1 MTQVLIPISQE
12 ERLSALQLIRSEGL
26 GIKIFFSLLE
36 VFGSAINALE
46 KLPAFIAK
54 KGLVSRIKIC
64 PREKILE
71 ELERTED
78 YGAKII
84 YFKDDQYPSLLK
96 HISDFPP
103 VLTVLGNNKELLLK
117 DKIAI
122 VGSRNASANSTRFAY
137 KTSKELGESGYV
149 VVSGLAR
156 GVGLSAHMGSMKTG
170 TIAVIAGG
178 IDNIYPLGNKNL
190 YEEIRENGLIISE
203 NIFGA
208 IPKLQNFP
216 QRNRIISG
224 LSLASLVVEASL
236 KSGSLITAN
245 FALEQNREVFAVPG
259 FPLDTRYSGTNL
271 LIKQGAN
278 LFEKVEDILNVIRGN
293 LGVQPDLVEY
303 KYHND
308 TVDSIVD
315 EEFYKKELDKVKELI
330 LSKLGVAP
338 IALDDL
344 IKDVN
349 IPRKLVLLF
358 IVELELEDA
367 VRRVGNNVSLS
378 SELVYES
385 CDS

>member
-1 MTQVLIPISQE
+1 M
-12 ERLSALQLIRSEGL
+12 
-26 GIKIFFSLLE
+26 
-36 VFGSAINALE
+36 
-46 KLPAFIAK
+46 
-54 KGLVSRIKIC
+54 
-64 PREKILE
+64 
-71 ELERTED
+71 
-78 YGAKII
+78 
-84 YFKDDQYPSLLK
+84 
-96 HISDFPP
+96 
-103 VLTVLGNNKELLLK
+103 
-117 DKIAI
+117 
-122 VGSRNASANSTRFAY
+122 
-137 KTSKELGESGYV
+137 
-149 VVSGLAR
+149 
-156 GVGLSAHMGSMKTG
+156 
-170 TIAVIAGG
+170 
-178 IDNIYPLGNKNL
+178 
-190 YEEIRENGLIISE
+190 
-203 NIFGA
+203 
-208 IPKLQNFP
+208 
-216 QRNRIISG
+216 
-224 LSLASLVVEASL
+224 EASL
-236 KSGSLITAN
+236 KSGSLITAK
-245 FALEQNREVFAVPG
+245 FAFEQNREVFAVPG